1 MNTTDTS
8 SSHPKGLYILFM
20 TEMWERFSYYGMRAI
35 LILFMT
41 KALLM
46 DKALASNIY
55 GSYTGLVYLTP
66 LLGGYLSD
74 RYWGN
79 RKSIL
84 IGGLVMALGQFTM
97 FFSGSLLQTPETS
110 KLMMYLGLVLL
121 IFGNGFFKPNI
132 STMVGQLYPQGD
144 KRVDSAFTIFYMGI
158 NLGAFFSPLVCGGL
172 GEHYD
177 ANGVSIAGDFKWGF
191 MAAGVGM
198 LISTITFYLMKNKFI
213 VDANGKPIGMPKTSL
228 QRSSDDNSIPKFK
241 MSHVLT
247 WLVVGVG
254 MFFIFKQ
261 FLSFD
266 FFGSLIFGGALTIPG
281 LIITDKSLTHVERQ
295 RIWVIFILCFFVI
308 FFWSAFEQ
316 AGASLTFFAEEQT
329 NRNVPMSIPGWLIL
343 IAYITLAYYLI
354 KFFTWLFEGTKKT
367 QNITS
372 VVSLVVLLVLFFT
385 GKIET
390 FTQAVIPASWFQS
403 INALA
408 IVILAPLFSILW
420 IKLGKRNLE
429 PSSPMKMA
437 FGLLFLCLG
446 YVVIAVG
453 VNGVA
458 PGVRVSLFWL
468 TTLYMLHTV
477 GELCLSPIGLSMVSK
492 LAPLRFASLLM
503 GTWFLANATANKF
516 AGTLSALY
524 PPGPGE
530 FKQAA
535 EKGINNLPD
544 ILNGTAS
551 ASADQLKILSDAS
564 IPTHWPSFLGMQ
576 ITDLYHFFLIFVV
589 MSAVASAILFIIYKW
604 LSKMMHGIH

>member
-1 MNTTDTS
+1 MTNNSTT
-8 SSHPKGLYILFM
+8 HPKGLYILFM

-84 IGGLVMALGQFTM
+84 IGGLVMALGQFIM
-97 FFSGSLLQTPETS
+97 FFSGSALETPDTS
-110 KLMMYLGLVLL
+110 RMLMYGGLIML

-158 NLGAFFSPLVCGGL
+158 NIGAFFAPLVCGGI
-172 GEHYD
+172 GD
-177 ANGVSIAGDFKWGF
+177 TGSPADFKWGF

-198 LISTITFYLMKNKFI
+198 LISTITFYLLKNKFI
-213 VDANGKPIGMPKTSL
+213 VDANGQAIGMPKTNL
-228 QRSSDDNSIPKFK
+228 QRASNDDSIPKFK
-241 MSHVLT
+241 MPHVFT
-247 WLVVGVG
+247 WLAIGVG
-254 MFFIFKQ
+254 LFFVFKQ
-261 FLSFD
+261 IFAFD
-266 FFGSLIFGGALTIPG
+266 FVGSLIYGGAFTIPG
-281 LIITDKSLTHVERQ
+281 LIITDKSLTLVERQ

-329 NRNVPMSIPGWLIL
+329 NRDIPMSIPGWLIL
-343 IAYITLAYYLI
+343 LAYISLAFYLI
-354 KFFTWLFEGTKKT
+354 KFFTWLFDGTKKT
-367 QNITS
+367 QMITS
-372 VVSLVVLLVLFFT
+372 VISITALVILFFT

-390 FTQAVIPASWFQS
+390 FTQEVIPASWFQA
-403 INALA
+403 INAIA
-408 IVILAPLFSILW
+408 IVALAPFFSMLW
-420 IKLGKRNLE
+420 LALGKKNLE
-429 PSSPMKMA
+429 PASPLKMA
-437 FGLLFLCLG
+437 FGLLFLSLG
-446 YVVIAVG
+446 YVVIAAG
-453 VNGVA
+453 VHNVA

-492 LAPLRFASLLM
+492 LAPLRFSSLLM
-503 GTWFLANATANKF
+503 GTWFLANSTANKF

-524 PPGPGE
+524 PPGPAE

-535 EKGINNLPD
+535 DKGINNLPD
-544 ILNGTAS
+544 ILNGTATVTPE
-551 ASADQLKILSDAS
+551 QIKILSDAS
-564 IPTHWPSFLGMQ
+564 IPFHWPTFIGMP
-576 ITDLYHFFLIFVV
+576 ITDLYHFFMIFIV
-589 MSAVASAILFIIYKW
+589 MSAIASAILFIIYRW
-604 LSKMMHGIH
+604 LSKMMHGVH

>member
-1 MNTTDTS
+1 MLQQNS
-8 SSHPKGLYILFM
+8 MSHPKGLYVLFM

-35 LILFMT
+35 FVLYMT

-84 IGGLVMALGQFTM
+84 IGGLVMALGQFIM
-97 FFSGSLLQTPETS
+97 FFSGTMYQNAETS
-110 KLMMYLGLVLL
+110 KMLMYVGLVLL

-132 STMVGQLYPQGD
+132 STMVGQLYPQHD
-144 KRVDSAFTIFYMGI
+144 KRIDGAFTIFYMGI
-158 NLGAFFSPLVCGGL
+158 NLGAFFSPLVCGAL
-172 GEHYD
+172 GD
-177 ANGVSIAGDFKWGF
+177 TGNPADFRWGF
-191 MAAGVGM
+191 FAAGTGM
-198 LISTITFYLMKNKFI
+198 LISMVTFYLLKNKYI
-213 VDANGKPIGMPKTSL
+213 VTAEGAPIGMPKTNVVKEV
-228 QRSSDDNSIPKFK
+228 DDNSIPKFK
-241 MSHVLT
+241 LNHVIT
-247 WLVVGVG
+247 WLVIGVG
-254 MFFIFKQ
+254 LFFVFKQ
-261 FLSFD
+261 LVHFD
-266 FFGSLIFGGALTIPG
+266 VFGSLIFGGALTIPG

-329 NRNVPMSIPGWLIL
+329 NRDIPITIPSWLIL
-343 IAYITLAYYLI
+343 AVYIALIYYLI
-354 KFFTWLFEGTKKT
+354 KFFTWLLEGTKKT
-367 QNITS
+367 QNMVTI
-372 VVSLVVLLVLFFT
+372 VLLAVVIGLFAM
-385 GKIET
+385 GKIQT

-403 INALA
+403 INAIG
-408 IVILAPLFSILW
+408 IVLLAPFFTMLW
-420 IKLGKRNLE
+420 GFLGKRNME
-429 PSSPMKMA
+429 PASPLKMA
-437 FGLLFLCLG
+437 FGLLFLSLG
-446 YVVIAVG
+446 YVVIAMG
-453 VNGVA
+453 VKDVA

-492 LAPLRFASLLM
+492 LAPLRFSSLLM

-516 AGTLSALY
+516 AGTLSSLY

-535 EKGINNLPD
+535 DKGIANLPD
-544 ILNGTAS
+544 ILNGTVTAT
-551 ASADQLKILSDAS
+551 AEQMKVLSDAS
-564 IPTHWPSFLGMQ
+564 IPTHWPSFVGMQ
-576 ITDLYHFFLIFVV
+576 ITNLYDFFIIFVV
-589 MSAVASAILFIIYKW
+589 MSAAASAILFIIYKW

>member
-1 MNTTDTS
+1 MLQQNS
-8 SSHPKGLYILFM
+8 MSHPKGLYVLFM

-35 LILFMT
+35 FVLYMT

-84 IGGLVMALGQFTM
+84 IGGLVMALGQFIM
-97 FFSGSLLQTPETS
+97 FFSGTMYQNAETS
-110 KLMMYLGLVLL
+110 KMLMYVGLVLL

-132 STMVGQLYPQGD
+132 STMVGQLYPQHD
-144 KRVDSAFTIFYMGI
+144 KRIDGAFTIFYMGI
-158 NLGAFFSPLVCGGL
+158 NLGAFFSPLVCGAL
-172 GEHYD
+172 GD
-177 ANGVSIAGDFKWGF
+177 TGNPADFRWGF
-191 MAAGVGM
+191 FVAGTGM
-198 LISTITFYLMKNKFI
+198 LISMVTFYLLKNKYI
-213 VDANGKPIGMPKTSL
+213 VTAEGAPIGMPKTNVVKEV
-228 QRSSDDNSIPKFK
+228 DDNSIPKFK
-241 MSHVLT
+241 LNHVIT
-247 WLVVGVG
+247 WLVIGVG
-254 MFFIFKQ
+254 LFFVFKQ
-261 FLSFD
+261 LVHFD
-266 FFGSLIFGGALTIPG
+266 VFGSLIFGGALTIPG

-329 NRNVPMSIPGWLIL
+329 NRDIPITIPSWLIL
-343 IAYITLAYYLI
+343 AVYIALIYYLI
-354 KFFTWLFEGTKKT
+354 KFFTWLLEGTKKT
-367 QNITS
+367 QNMVTI
-372 VVSLVVLLVLFFT
+372 VLLAVVIGLFAM
-385 GKIET
+385 GKIQT

-403 INALA
+403 INAIG
-408 IVILAPLFSILW
+408 IVLLAPFFTMLW
-420 IKLGKRNLE
+420 GFLGKRNME
-429 PSSPMKMA
+429 PASPLKMA
-437 FGLLFLCLG
+437 FGLLFLSLG
-446 YVVIAVG
+446 YVVIAMG
-453 VNGVA
+453 VKDVA

-492 LAPLRFASLLM
+492 LAPLRFSSLLM

-516 AGTLSALY
+516 AGTLSSLY

-535 EKGINNLPD
+535 DKGIANLPD
-544 ILNGTAS
+544 ILNGTVTAT
-551 ASADQLKILSDAS
+551 AEQMKVLSDAS
-564 IPTHWPSFLGMQ
+564 IPTHWPSFVGMQ
-576 ITDLYHFFLIFVV
+576 ITNLYDFFIIFVV
-589 MSAVASAILFIIYKW
+589 MSAAASAILFIIYKW